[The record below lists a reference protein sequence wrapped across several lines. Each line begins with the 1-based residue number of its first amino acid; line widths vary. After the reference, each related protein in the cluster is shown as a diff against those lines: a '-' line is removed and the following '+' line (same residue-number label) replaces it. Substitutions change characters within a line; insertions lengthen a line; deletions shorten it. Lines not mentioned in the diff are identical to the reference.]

1 MSRTAPDRPLEQDI
15 QPQAAS
21 AQAPS
26 VSEEPETQHKQT
38 AEAPEARQWPWL
50 GAPKAKLAQA
60 VVFGLIF
67 GFLLQKGGVAKF
79 DILVGVL
86 LLENFVVVQVM
97 LSAIIVG
104 MIGVFALSRMGVLET
119 QIKETVL
126 GANIIGGLIFG
137 VGFGLL
143 AYCPGTDAAAVGQ
156 GNLDAIVGV
165 VGMILGSYLFALGSK
180 YTDSTVSQ
188 WGKLGKIT
196 LADVVRQKPGVFIAM
211 FVPWLIIVLLVLEF
225 VSR

>member
-1 MSRTAPDRPLEQDI
+1 MATSADQPYKQHFQAGDAPADSRTAAETDRN
-15 QPQAAS
+15 AAES
-21 AQAPS
+21 RS
-26 VSEEPETQHKQT
+26 
-38 AEAPEARQWPWL
+38 WPWVDGSAARL
-50 GAPKAKLAQA
+50 TQA
-60 VVFGLIF
+60 LLFGGVF

-104 MIGVFALSRMGVLET
+104 MIGVYFLHRAGVLEP
-119 QIKETVL
+119 QIKETVY
-126 GANIIGGLIFG
+126 GANILGGLIFG

-165 VGMILGSYLFALGSK
+165 LGMILGSYLFALGSTC
-180 YTDSTVSQ
+180 TDGTIST
-188 WGKLGKIT
+188 WGKRGKIK
-196 LADVVRQKPGVFIAM
+196 LNDVAGMSQGALILVAVPVLVGV
-211 FVPWLIIVLLVLEF
+211 LVLLEVF
-225 VSR
+225 TGG